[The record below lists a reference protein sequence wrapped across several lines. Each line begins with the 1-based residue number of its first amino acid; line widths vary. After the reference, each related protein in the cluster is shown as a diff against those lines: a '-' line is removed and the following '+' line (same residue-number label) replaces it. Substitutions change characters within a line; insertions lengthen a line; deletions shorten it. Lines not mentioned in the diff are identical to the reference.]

1 MPASSLFTASAEAF
15 INNLIAL
22 DEDSEKRLSAL
33 SGKRLTLFLEGLP
46 WGVTLAFSSK
56 VDILLEHHSYEDV
69 SVHVDESTCYIKT
82 HFDALP
88 SLTQTSQI
96 TQLIR
101 EGKLQ
106 MQGEPGIAQQVAALF
121 QQLDIDWEEQL
132 SKYTGDVPAHQI
144 FSGASAFK
152 AQMKALSERFTSGL
166 SNAIT
171 EEKDIAVGKLA
182 VMHFN
187 DEVDALRDDVQ
198 RFEARLRLLEN
209 SL

>member
-1 MPASSLFTASAEAF
+1 MPASSLFTASAEAL
-15 INNLIAL
+15 INKVIAL
-22 DEDSEKRLSAL
+22 DEDSEKRLAL
-33 SGKRLTLFLEGLP
+33 LNGKRLTLFLDGFP

-69 SVHVDESTCYIKT
+69 SVHVDENTCYIKT
-82 HFDALP
+82 DFDVLP
-88 SLTQTSQI
+88 RLTQTSQI

-101 EGKLQ
+101 EGKLHLH
-106 MQGEPGIAQQVAALF
+106 GEPGIAQQVAALF

-132 SKYTGDVPAHQI
+132 SNYTGDVPAHQI
-144 FSGASAFK
+144 FSSASAVK
-152 AQMKALSERFTSGL
+152 AQVLAFSERLTRGL

-187 DEVDALRDDVQ
+187 DEVDALRDDAQ

>member
-1 MPASSLFTASAEAF
+1 MPASSLFTASAEIL
-15 INNLIAL
+15 INKVIAL
-22 DEDSEKRLSAL
+22 DEDSEKRLAAL
-33 SGKRLTLFLEGLP
+33 SGKRLTVFLDGFP

-56 VDILLEHHSYEDV
+56 VDILLEQHTYEDV
-69 SVHVDESTCYIKT
+69 VVHADDKTCYIKT
-82 HFDALP
+82 HFDVLP
-88 SLTQTSQI
+88 RLTQTSQI

-101 EGKLQ
+101 EGKLHL
-106 MQGEPGIAQQVAALF
+106 QGEPGIAQQVAALF

-132 SKYTGDVPAHQI
+132 SAYTGDIPAHQI
-144 FSGASAFK
+144 FSGASGLKTQFMAF
-152 AQMKALSERFTSGL
+152 SERFTRGL

-209 SL
+209 TL